1 MMLLLYDYY
10 YILDINGGYFLVQV
24 IYLRLWNNQLKVRKT
39 SMIFAQNNLINQSI
53 IPVWKFHNLPDIAD
67 SMLEAQSRPKP
78 CPFLLIDQ
86 VFTFTPGARRIWST
100 RVRLA
105 DAYKNKHYT
114 WKRIVFER
122 KYICNQLNLPLRNC
136 HSVIHIFF
144 LNNIFSNANLSFF
157 FPKFYYFK
165 PYYYYIRQRSHS
177 CFW

>member
-1 MMLLLYDYY
+1 MTIIISSRYKWC
-10 YILDINGGYFLVQV
+10 YFLVQV
-24 IYLRLWNNQLKVRKT
+24 VSLRLWNNQIKVRKT
-39 SMIFAQNNLINQSI
+39 SMIFAQKQFNQSI

-122 KYICNQLNLPLRNC
+122 KYICNQLNLYLYETATQLFR
-136 HSVIHIFF
+136 
-144 LNNIFSNANLSFF
+144 FF
-157 FPKFYYFK
+157 FQQYF
-165 PYYYYIRQRSHS
+165 
-177 CFW
+177 F